1 MRKKGDKDKFK
12 NKRVHFKDDYDL
24 KRTLNQTSQL
34 ITSHSTRNLS
44 SSLSLERTQNQKS
57 PLKVKITTENVGKI
71 STASTQQKTTIN
83 DFEISTKLGSGSYAK
98 VVLAKHKLNGK
109 IYSIKIINKSTLD
122 KEEKQHEV
130 HIEKYFLATLKHPC
144 ILKLHKT
151 FQDSKH
157 LYFVI
162 DYY

>member
-1 MRKKGDKDKFK
+1 M
-12 NKRVHFKDDYDL
+12 
-24 KRTLNQTSQL
+24 
-34 ITSHSTRNLS
+34 S

-109 IYSIKIINKSTLD
+109 IY
-122 KEEKQHEV
+122 
-130 HIEKYFLATLKHPC
+130 
-144 ILKLHKT
+144 
-151 FQDSKH
+151 
-157 LYFVI
+157 
-162 DYY
+162 